1 MTWLVESPWPALVVG
16 VVLEAILAIA
26 LVRTGLMKIVG
37 AMVAVLIVTL
47 LLVVLERVVVT
58 EYEEVEAA
66 LDEASAAIEAN
77 DVERVVSFIAPQ
89 EPQLKQYAERTMRQ
103 FAFSEVRVGNDLKVQ
118 VNPLTSPRSAKANFS
133 VKVSGK
139 DRKSALVG
147 TQLVPV
153 ELTLQKIDGRWFVA
167 EYQARR

>member
-1 MTWLVESPWPALVVG
+1 MSWLVESPWPALVVG
-16 VVLEAILAIA
+16 VVVEAMLAIA

-66 LDEASAAIEAN
+66 LDAASAAIEAN
-77 DVERVVSFIAPQ
+77 DLDRVVSFIAPQ
-89 EPQLKQYAERTMRQ
+89 QPQLKQYAERAMRQ

-118 VNPLTSPRSAKANFS
+118 VNPLTSPRSAKAQFS
-133 VKVSGK
+133 VKVAGK
-139 DRKSALVG
+139 ARKSGLVG

-153 ELTLQKIDGRWFVA
+153 ELTLHKIDGRWYVT
-167 EYQARR
+167 EYQPRH